1 MEPHDCRHL
10 LGDLSDYLDGQAST
24 ELCAE
29 IERHLEDCANCRV
42 VIDTLLVADT
52 PACRIDDTLGPH
64 PFYQFATGIQSDTR
78 YAITK
83 VSYNDQFGIF
93 TQQSLDDRR
102 VQDGEPYW
110 LVW

>member
-42 VIDTLLVADT
+42 VIDTLRQTIRLYRDLPG
-52 PACRIDDTLGPH
+52 PALPPAARARLYH
-64 PFYQFATGIQSDTR
+64 
-78 YAITK
+78 
-83 VSYNDQFGIF
+83 
-93 TQQSLDDRR
+93 SLDLGQFLR
-102 VQDGEPYW
+102 P
-110 LVW
+110 